1 MIDKKITLIIGN
13 DIYNSNPRLFDDFKY
28 HEYEAFFID
37 EFGSKQT
44 MDYWSGD
51 KFFGNYMEIFYFFGI
66 DVDEESSKCEGLKIW
81 YKQFSN
87 FNEKDKEIW
96 IQIVK
101 DSGYPNQIKINTSFG
116 EVKDFEYDEFKD
128 LYSK

>member
-13 DIYNSNPRLFDDFKY
+13 DIYNVNPRLFDDFKY

-37 EFGSKQT
+37 EFGSRQS

-66 DVDEESSKCEGLKIW
+66 DNEEDCSKCKGLKIW
-81 YKQFSN
+81 FKEYAK
-87 FNEKDKEIW
+87 FNEKDKQMW
-96 IQIVK
+96 IQIAA
-101 DSGYPNQIKINTSFG
+101 DLGYPKQIKINTSFG
-116 EVKDFEYDEFKD
+116 KVKNFEYDEFKD
-128 LYSK
+128 F